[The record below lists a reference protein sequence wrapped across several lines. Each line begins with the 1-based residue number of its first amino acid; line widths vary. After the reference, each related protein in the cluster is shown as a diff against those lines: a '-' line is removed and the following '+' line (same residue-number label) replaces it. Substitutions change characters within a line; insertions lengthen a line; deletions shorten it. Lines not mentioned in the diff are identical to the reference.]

1 MSFSAPDQLT
11 LDVKLHAY
19 NTFDNFIES
28 KKNEQLLNQLRSELF
43 EHNIFIWGRFSSGR
57 THLLHAALHHAKE
70 SGRAAVYIP
79 LRDSASLTPN
89 FLKNLGKFDL
99 VCIDDAQYV
108 AGDSEWEMAF
118 FAAFNNAVEN
128 GSRLFISS
136 TYEQTLS
143 GIKLRDLVS
152 RLQSCLTFQIHNLD
166 DDRKRAAVLQ
176 HAKARG
182 LGISDPV
189 IDYLMAR
196 SERSLPV
203 LMKLLERLDDKSLQ
217 QKRRITIPLVKEAT
231 GWL

>member
-1 MSFSAPDQLT
+1 
-11 LDVKLHAY
+11 
-19 NTFDNFIES
+19 
-28 KKNEQLLNQLRSELF
+28 
-43 EHNIFIWGRFSSGR
+43 
-57 THLLHAALHHAKE
+57 
-70 SGRAAVYIP
+70 
-79 LRDSASLTPN
+79 
-89 FLKNLGKFDL
+89 
-99 VCIDDAQYV
+99 
-108 AGDSEWEMAF
+108 MAF

-152 RLQSCLTFQIHNLD
+152 RLQSCLTFQIHDLD

-176 HAKARG
+176 QAKARG
-182 LGISDPV
+182 LGISEPV
-189 IDYLMAR
+189 VDYLMAR

>member
-79 LRDSASLTPN
+79 LRD
-89 FLKNLGKFDL
+89 
-99 VCIDDAQYV
+99 
-108 AGDSEWEMAF
+108 
-118 FAAFNNAVEN
+118 
-128 GSRLFISS
+128 
-136 TYEQTLS
+136 
-143 GIKLRDLVS
+143 KLRDLVS
-152 RLQSCLTFQIHNLD
+152 RLQSCLTFQIHDLD

-176 HAKARG
+176 QAKARG
-182 LGISDPV
+182 LGISEPV
-189 IDYLMAR
+189 VDYLMAR